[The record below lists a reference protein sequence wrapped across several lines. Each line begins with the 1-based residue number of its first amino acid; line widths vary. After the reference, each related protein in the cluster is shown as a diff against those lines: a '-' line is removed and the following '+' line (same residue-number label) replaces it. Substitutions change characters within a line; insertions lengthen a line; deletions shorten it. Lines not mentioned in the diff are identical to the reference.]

1 MTESMT
7 SSLTAGEDS
16 LEGEIEVVA
25 RRLAAAGDSR
35 PVGAFHLGWWS
46 EQMLEWAFTHPE
58 FKTQLFRFV
67 DVFPRCRDADDVLR
81 HLSEYFDG
89 VPVPRA
95 VELGLDVAE
104 QVPLGRVVSAAVAR
118 RNVRRM
124 ARQFIAAEDAQG
136 AVVRLRRLWDQGEAV
151 TVDLLGERVVSEDE
165 AQRYADRIVEL
176 VDVLSAGTPG
186 WPAREVLERDP
197 WGRLPRVDVSVK
209 PTALSPLFA
218 PLTGAEALDAAAAR
232 LRPVLDRARSGGATV
247 HLDTEHDE
255 AKDLGY
261 ELLRRLGREH
271 PDVQLGCVVQ
281 AYRRDSYADLHDLV
295 AWSARELEIPLRIRL
310 VKGAYWDHEE
320 IVAASAGWPSPVF
333 AEKSETDA
341 NFERCTKFLI
351 DHAGEVRPAIAS
363 HNLRSLA
370 HAIAYAERRGLGAGV
385 LELQLLYGM
394 AEPVHAAL
402 VREGHRVRVYAPVG
416 ELVPGIAYLV
426 RRLLEN
432 TSNESFVR
440 HRFAEG
446 RDLDELIR
454 APVVEHHR
462 LDEQPVAPRRPATDP
477 RAPTP
482 FTDEPLAELRR
493 AHARAGLAGGVRD
506 AADRLGFAAP
516 VLVDGQAVA
525 TDREIVSVD
534 PGSFDRVV
542 CRSGAADGS
551 IVEAALDV
559 AASAWPAWRAAPW
572 EERAAILFRAAA
584 ILRARRVELTAL
596 EVFEAGK
603 PIAEADAD
611 VCEAIDFCEY
621 YGREALRLSRGARVG
636 QVPGEANT
644 YSYEPLGIGAV
655 ISPWNFPLAIP
666 TGMITAALV
675 TGNAVMFKPAEQTPG
690 TALRLVEIL
699 HEAGV
704 PPGVLAFLPGLGE
717 DAGAAL
723 VEHPRVAFI
732 AFTGSKAV
740 GLQIIEAAATVRP
753 GQRQV
758 KRVLAEMGGKNPVV
772 VDTDADLDVAVPAI
786 TQSAFAYAGQKCSA
800 ASRVI
805 VLDPVFDELVERL
818 AGAAAVVPVGPA
830 QELRTVCGPLID
842 ADAYERVAR
851 YRSLAHETSDVVVER
866 DDVPVGGWYAGPVV
880 AVTDDARSPIAT
892 DEIFGPLLT
901 VLRARDFDHAI
912 ALANDTDYALTA
924 GVFSRTPSRIAHAT
938 GSLRAGN
945 VYVNRGITGARVG
958 RQPFGGSA
966 LSGVGFKSGGSD
978 YLLQFVETRVV
989 TENTIRQGFAPP
1001 PDEGESTPQA

>member
-1 MTESMT
+1 VS
-7 SSLTAGEDS
+7 DS
-16 LEGEIEVVA
+16 LEGEIDAVA
-25 RRLAAAGDSR
+25 RRLAVAGDGSK
-35 PVGAFHLGWWS
+35 VGAFHLGWWS

-81 HLSEYFDG
+81 HVSEYFDG

-104 QVPLGRVVSAAVAR
+104 QIPLGSVVSAGVAR

-124 ARQFIAAEDAQG
+124 ARQFIAGADAHTALAG
-136 AVVRLRRLWDQGEAV
+136 LRRLWDQGEAI
-151 TVDLLGERVVSEDE
+151 TVDLLGERVVNEPE
-165 AQRYADRIVEL
+165 AQRYADRVIEL
-176 VDVLSAGTPG
+176 VDVLRAGTPA
-186 WPAREVLERDP
+186 WPARDVLERDP
-197 WGRLPRVDVSVK
+197 WGALPRVDVSVK

-218 PLTGAEALDAAAAR
+218 PLTAGEALDAAVAR
-232 LRPVLDRARSGGATV
+232 LRPVLDRARGGGATV

-261 ELLRRLGREH
+261 ELLRRIGRDH

-281 AYRRDSYADLHDLV
+281 AYRRDSYADLRELV
-295 AWSARELEIPLRIRL
+295 AWSASDLHVPLRIRL

-320 IVAASAGWPSPVF
+320 IVAVAAGWPSPVF
-333 AEKSETDA
+333 AQKSETDA
-341 NFERCTKFLI
+341 NFERCTRYLI

-370 HAIAYAERRGLGAGV
+370 HAIAYTRRRALEPGA

-446 RDLDELIR
+446 QALDELIR
-454 APVVEHHR
+454 APAVAEDR
-462 LDEQPVAPRRPATDP
+462 LPGPPAEPARLVTDP
-477 RAPTP
+477 GAPTP
-482 FTDEPLAELRR
+482 FANEPLAELRR
-493 AHARAGLAGGVRD
+493 PVARDRLTSGVRE
-506 AADRLGFAAP
+506 AVDRLGFVAP
-516 VLVDGQAVA
+516 VLVDGQVVE
-525 TDREIVSVD
+525 TDREIISVD
-534 PGSFDRVV
+534 PGSFDDVV
-542 CRSGAADGS
+542 CRSGCADRA
-551 IVEAALDV
+551 VADAALEV
-559 AASAWPAWRAAPW
+559 AAAAVPAWRAVPW
-572 EERAAILFRAAA
+572 RERASILFKAAA
-584 ILRARRVELTAL
+584 IMRTRRVELAAL

-603 PIAEADAD
+603 PIVEADAD

-621 YGREALRLSRGARVG
+621 YGRQALRLAGGARVG

-655 ISPWNFPLAIP
+655 VSPWNFPLAIP
-666 TGMITAALV
+666 TGMVTAALV

-704 PPGVLAFLPGLGE
+704 PPGVLAFLPGVGE
-717 DAGAAL
+717 EVGAHL
-723 VEHPRVAFI
+723 VEHPKVAFV

-740 GLQIIEAAATVRP
+740 GLHILERAAIVRP
-753 GQRQV
+753 GQRHV

-786 TQSAFAYAGQKCSA
+786 AHSAFAYAGQKCSA

-805 VLDPVFDELVERL
+805 ILDPVFDELVERL
-818 AGAAAVVPVGPA
+818 AGAAAIVPVGPA

-842 ADAYERVAR
+842 AEAYERVQR
-851 YRSLAHETSDVVVER
+851 YRSLAKEAGDVIVER
-866 DDVPVGGWYAGPVV
+866 DDTPDVGWYVGPTI

-892 DEIFGPLLT
+892 DEIFGPVLA

-924 GVFSRTPSRIAHAT
+924 GLFSRSPSRIAYAT
-938 GSLRAGN
+938 GALRAGD

-958 RQPFGGSA
+958 RQPFGGSG
-966 LSGVGFKSGGSD
+966 LSGVGSKAGGPD
-978 YLLQFVETRVV
+978 YLLQFVESRVV

-1001 PDEGESTPQA
+1001 PDDVEVTPQA